1 VYCVAKVFAGHVDL
15 FDRAIAAGE
24 VYIGD
29 NGKYYYDETANS
41 HDEIRENG
49 IKAEKICDVAP
60 EELKSVFA
68 MMIANKPDPKEKWLA
83 LAIETVP
90 SIEKMNDPATD
101 QDMAILQESFDSVT
115 RVTSAIRKVDG

>member
-1 VYCVAKVFAGHVDL
+1 MYCVAKVFAGNVAL
-15 FDRAIAAGE
+15 FDSAVAAGE
-24 VYIGD
+24 VYVGG
-29 NGKYYYDETANS
+29 NGKYYYDETANT

-49 IKAEKICDVAP
+49 TKVDRVYDVAP

-68 MMIANKPDPKEKWLA
+68 MMIANKPDPTEKWLA
-83 LAIETVP
+83 LANEVVP
-90 SIEKMNDPATD
+90 SIGKMSDPATD